1 VIRAA
6 LAAVLLG
13 CAATPGCAS
22 PAAAPATAAA
32 PVPTDPRWQD
42 VFDGTP
48 ELLLVVFPKE
58 VRRDKVYGSL
68 LRRAIEMARESSH
81 AVTETRTLDA
91 MEDADEVILG
101 VRPRSPGVVGETT
114 MIVRGAPSGVDPAR
128 LVDSDGHPLWT
139 PGPLAGTERIRE
151 LVRAPPARPGPDVV
165 EGGADADDGP
175 LDASLFELPGA
186 TWIITSGVARARARA
201 ALARPTGRPG
211 PPIPEG
217 VLAAA
222 RIDGASLVAHVAPLG
237 PGGLLANLGRRL
249 QSATF
254 ALPPGAERA
263 LRVTLAY
270 ADEGA
275 AHGAADRAHVV
286 VDTVARTKPDR
297 TSWLSALSAASV
309 SRTDTE
315 VVVEAP
321 LPEPLIDALLGL
333 NRL

>member
-6 LAAVLLG
+6 LAAVLVG
-13 CAATPGCAS
+13 CAATTGCAS
-22 PAAAPATAAA
+22 PPPAPATATAGPA
-32 PVPTDPRWQD
+32 DPRWQD
-42 VFDGTP
+42 VFAGTP

-68 LRRAIEMARESSH
+68 LRRAIEVARESSH

-101 VRPRSPGVVGETT
+101 VRPRSPGVDGETT
-114 MIVRGAPSGVDPAR
+114 VVVRGAPTGVDPAR

-151 LVRAPPARPGPDVV
+151 LVRVPPAHVAPDGVP
-165 EGGADADDGP
+165 EGGAEADDGP

-201 ALARPTGRPG
+201 ALARPTARPS
-211 PPIPEG
+211 PPLAEG

-222 RIDGASLVAHVAPLG
+222 RIDGASLVAHVPPLG
-237 PGGLLANLGRRL
+237 PRGLLANVGARL

-275 AHGAADRAHVV
+275 ARGAADRARIVV
-286 VDTVARTKPDR
+286 ETVARTKPDR

-309 SRTDTE
+309 SRSGTE

>member
-1 VIRAA
+1 M
-6 LAAVLLG
+6 AAVLVG
-13 CAATPGCAS
+13 CAAAAGC
-22 PAAAPATAAA
+22 AAAPPAPVAATAA
-32 PVPTDPRWQD
+32 PTDPRWQD

-101 VRPRSPGVVGETT
+101 VRPRSPGVDGETT
-114 MIVRGAPSGVDPAR
+114 MIVQGAPSGVDPAR

-139 PGPLAGTERIRE
+139 PGPLGPTERIRE
-151 LVRAPPARPGPDVV
+151 LVRAPPAHLAPDGGP
-165 EGGADADDGP
+165 EADDGP

-201 ALARPTGRPG
+201 ALARPTARPG
-211 PPIPEG
+211 PPVPEG

-222 RIDGASLVAHVAPLG
+222 RIDGASLVAHVPPLG
-237 PGGLLANLGRRL
+237 PRGLLANVGGRL

-254 ALPPGAERA
+254 ALPPGSEHA

-275 AHGAADRAHVV
+275 ARGAADRALIVV
-286 VDTVARTKPDR
+286 ETVARTKPDR
-297 TSWLSALSAASV
+297 TSWLSALSAAAV
-309 SRTDTE
+309 SRTGTE
-315 VVVEAP
+315 VVVTAP

>member
-6 LAAVLLG
+6 LAAVLVG
-13 CAATPGCAS
+13 CAATAGCAS
-22 PAAAPATAAA
+22 SSPVPPAAATA
-32 PVPTDPRWQD
+32 PPTDPRWQD

-101 VRPRSPGVVGETT
+101 VRPRSPGVDGETT
-114 MIVRGAPSGVDPAR
+114 VVVRGAPSGVDPAR

-151 LVRAPPARPGPDVV
+151 LVRAPPARVAPDGGPDV
-165 EGGADADDGP
+165 DDGP

-186 TWIITSGVARARARA
+186 TWVVTSGVARARARA
-201 ALARPTGRPG
+201 ALARPTARAG
-211 PPIPEG
+211 PPVPEG

-222 RIDGASLVAHVAPLG
+222 RIDGASLVTHVPPLG

-254 ALPPGAERA
+254 ALPPGVEHA
-263 LRVTLAY
+263 LRVTLTY

-275 AHGAADRAHVV
+275 SLGAADRARVV
-286 VDTVARTKPDR
+286 VETVARTKPDR
-297 TSWLSALSAASV
+297 SSWLSALSAAAV
-309 SRTDTE
+309 SRVGTE
-315 VVVEAP
+315 VTVEAP
-321 LPEPLIDALLGL
+321 LPGPLIDALLGL